1 MVQDDEIS
9 LLDLWATL
17 RDGWLVVLGGLVLG
31 VAFAVLAIFLISPKY
46 ESVASIQIGKV
57 SGNTI
62 EPLETVIARISSPS
76 FRLEVAKKNGDEK
89 LFERLSDSATGVSV
103 ISVSLIKGSQLLS
116 LIVSGETIDSA
127 IKLNEVVLDTLRMR
141 HDAIGRPMISKME
154 RDILM
159 LKEKL
164 VVVERELKELG
175 SFAKGGSSVKDTQF
189 APVSLLT
196 SMRVQKQ
203 SEVFGLQQQ
212 LAAMELSLLPPAT
225 VSTSALEVPFVAKK
239 PVSPKKGLLI
249 VLGAIGGLLLGV
261 IWIFAASSWRRMQ
274 KASHGF

>member
-1 MVQDDEIS
+1 
-9 LLDLWATL
+9 
-17 RDGWLVVLGGLVLG
+17 
-31 VAFAVLAIFLISPKY
+31 
-46 ESVASIQIGKV
+46 
-57 SGNTI
+57 
-62 EPLETVIARISSPS
+62 
-76 FRLEVAKKNGDEK
+76 
-89 LFERLSDSATGVSV
+89 
-103 ISVSLIKGSQLLS
+103 
-116 LIVSGETIDSA
+116 
-127 IKLNEVVLDTLRMR
+127 
-141 HDAIGRPMISKME
+141 
-154 RDILM
+154 M